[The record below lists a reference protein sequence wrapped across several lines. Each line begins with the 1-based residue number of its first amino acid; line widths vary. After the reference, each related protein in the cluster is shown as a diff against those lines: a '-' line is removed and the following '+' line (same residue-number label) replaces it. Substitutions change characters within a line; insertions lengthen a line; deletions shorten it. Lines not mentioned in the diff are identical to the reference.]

1 MKLSSKLFLTA
12 LLGISA
18 LVALFFFKSAS
29 KDYYTYRNT
38 IELAF
43 KEIDASQQKLD
54 HAILTNAFFLY
65 TNQDE
70 VIHSIEDVQNRL
82 NPLLNDDHFIQ
93 KHQQTHQMLLEYQKA
108 FETKITAI
116 YDFQTTNTVIKNST
130 AAIPLLQEQLLIST
144 TALNEEQQNG
154 LRKIAHLSG
163 ALLVAKNAMDAQLI
177 ESFRRDI
184 DSLSSLHFANISQEN
199 THQRLISHFKV
210 ILGAFPLYSEAL
222 NQINDRSLN
231 QLLEASK
238 QKFLKESTEELKF
251 VTYFSYFL
259 ITLFI
264 ASIALITLFLIRSE
278 REGRID
284 RLTGLQNRKA
294 YEERI
299 KHSKVELNLILIN
312 IRKFKH
318 YNDFYGV
325 AEGDKLLIQTAMRIR
340 TIPFKGVSATYY
352 RLGADDFGI
361 LFDSDSQQSLDTL
374 AVEVLSEFSKFPIII
389 DGEIRTPSIVVA
401 ASGFKPLL
409 ETADMAL
416 KSTTYANPVIYHEG
430 LNLRQVIHDN
440 VIKVQELKEAL
451 NAERI
456 VPYFQPIV
464 DLSTCQAT
472 KHEVLARVIMKNGEI
487 RSIFPYLTIAK
498 ESNLYP
504 QITQTI
510 ISQSFAVIAEH
521 AGDFSINLSIEDIGS
536 NETVEMIEH
545 MLDQYPNIGKR
556 IIFEIL
562 ESEAIE
568 EYEGIVNFITRMRRH
583 ECRIA
588 IDDFGSGYSNFS
600 RILNL
605 TIDIIKIDGSLIRY
619 LDTDDKAIT
628 IVQTIVNFTKSAS
641 IQTVAE
647 FVHNKAIAHIVSEL
661 GIDAAQGF
669 YFYEPAPHPLP
680 IGTLKE

>member
-1 MKLSSKLFLTA
+1 MKLSTKLILTA
-12 LLGISA
+12 LLGLSA
-18 LVALFFFKSAS
+18 LIALFYFKAAS
-29 KDYYTYRNT
+29 NDYYTHRNT

-43 KEIDASQQKLD
+43 KELDSSQQKLN

-70 VIHSIEDVQNRL
+70 IIQAIAHVHSHL
-82 NPLLNDDHFIQ
+82 NPLLENQHFVQEHRETNRI
-93 KHQQTHQMLLEYQKA
+93 LREYQKV
-108 FETKITAI
+108 FESNTNAI

-130 AAIPLLQEQLLIST
+130 AAIPRLQEQLLRST
-144 TALNEEQQNG
+144 AVLNKNQRDG

-163 ALLVAKNAMDAQLI
+163 TLLVAKNAMDTQLI
-177 ESFRRDI
+177 ESFRNDI
-184 DSLSSLHFANISQEN
+184 DSLASLHFTNKEQEEALK
-199 THQRLISHFKV
+199 QLISHFNV
-210 ILGAFPLYSEAL
+210 ILNAFPLYSESL
-222 NQINDRSLN
+222 NQMNDAVLN
-231 QLLEASK
+231 QLLEK
-238 QKFLKESTEELKF
+238 GKRRFIQESMDELMF

-259 ITLFI
+259 MTLFI
-264 ASIALITLFLIRSE
+264 ASILLISFFLIRSE
-278 REGRID
+278 QESRTD
-284 RLTGLQNRKA
+284 RLTGLQNRKG

-299 KHSKVELNLILIN
+299 KHAKADLGLILVN

-325 AEGDKLLIQTAMRIR
+325 SSGDRLLIETAHHIQN
-340 TIPFKGVSATYY
+340 IPFSGVKPTYY

-361 LFDSDSQQSLDTL
+361 LFEYSSKHSLEAL
-374 AVEVLSEFSKFPIII
+374 SKEVLNEFSKTPIII
-389 DGEIRTPSIVVA
+389 DNEIRTPSIVVA
-401 ASGFKPLL
+401 ASNIKPLL

-416 KSTTYANPVIYHEG
+416 KSNVHTNPVIYHEG

-440 VIKVQELKEAL
+440 VTKVKELKEAL
-451 NAERI
+451 NEERVI
-456 VPYFQPIV
+456 PYFQPIV
-464 DLSTCQAT
+464 NLSTCKT
-472 KHEVLARVIMKNGEI
+472 VKHEVLARIIMENGQV

-504 QITQTI
+504 QITRTI
-510 ISQSFAVIAEH
+510 ITQSFRVIAEH
-521 AGDFSINLSIEDIGS
+521 AGNFSINLSIEDIS
-536 NETVEMIEH
+536 NNETVEMLET
-545 MLDQYPNIGKR
+545 MLEEYPNIGKR

-568 EYEGIVNFITRMRRH
+568 EYEGIVNFITRMRRYG
-583 ECRIA
+583 CRIA

-641 IQTVAE
+641 IETVAE
-647 FVHNKAIAHIVSEL
+647 FVHNKAIADIVSEL

-669 YFYEPAPHPLP
+669 YFYEPAPYPMT
-680 IGTLKE
+680 IT

>member
-1 MKLSSKLFLTA
+1 MKLSTKLFLTA

-18 LVALFFFKSAS
+18 LIALFFFKSAS

-70 VIHSIEDVQNRL
+70 VIQSIEHVHSHL
-82 NPLLNDDHFIQ
+82 NPLLNDDHFIH

-108 FETKITAI
+108 YETKINAI
-116 YDFQTTNTVIKNST
+116 YDFQTTNTVIKNSM

-144 TALNEEQQNG
+144 SELSEDQREE

-163 ALLVAKNAMDAQLI
+163 ALLIAKNAMDAQLI

-184 DSLSSLHFANISQEN
+184 DSLSSLHFANTTQEEA
-199 THQRLISHFKV
+199 HQRLISHFKV
-210 ILGAFPLYSEAL
+210 ILRAFPLYSEAL
-222 NQINDRSLN
+222 NQINDRSLD
-231 QLLEASK
+231 QLLEKSK
-238 QKFLKESTEELKF
+238 QSFAKESIEELKF

-259 ITLFI
+259 IILFV

-278 REGRID
+278 REGRTD

-299 KHSKVELNLILIN
+299 NHSKVELNLILIN

-325 AEGDKLLIQTAMRIR
+325 SEGDRLLIQTAMHILA
-340 TIPFKGVSATYY
+340 IPFKGVKATYY

-361 LFDSDSQQSLDTL
+361 LFESDSQQSLDTL
-374 AVEVLSEFSKFPIII
+374 AVDVLSEFSKIPIII

-416 KSTTYANPVIYHEG
+416 KSTTYINPVIYHEG

-456 VPYFQPIV
+456 IPYFQPIV

-472 KHEVLARVIMKNGEI
+472 KHEVLARIIMHNGEI

-545 MLDQYPNIGKR
+545 RLEQYPNIGKR

-568 EYEGIVNFITRMRRH
+568 EYEEIVNFITRMRRYG
-583 ECRIA
+583 CRIA

-605 TIDIIKIDGSLIRY
+605 TIDIIKIDGSLIRT

-669 YFYEPAPHPLP
+669 YFYEPAPHPLA
-680 IGTLKE
+680 IGTPKE

>member
-361 LFDSDSQQSLDTL
+361 LVDSDSQQSLDTL

-409 ETADMAL
+409 ETSDMAL

>member
-1 MKLSSKLFLTA
+1 MKLSTKLILTA
-12 LLGISA
+12 LLGLSA
-18 LVALFFFKSAS
+18 LIALFYFKAAS
-29 KDYYTYRNT
+29 NDYYTHRNT

-43 KEIDASQQKLD
+43 KELDSSQQKLN

-70 VIHSIEDVQNRL
+70 IIQAIAHVHSHL
-82 NPLLNDDHFIQ
+82 NPLLENHHFAQEHTETYQI
-93 KHQQTHQMLLEYQKA
+93 LLEYQKV
-108 FETKITAI
+108 FESNTNAI

-130 AAIPLLQEQLLIST
+130 AAIPLLQEKLLTST
-144 TALNEEQQNG
+144 STLNEHQRDG

-163 ALLVAKNAMDAQLI
+163 TLLVAKNAMDTQLI
-177 ESFRRDI
+177 ESFRNDI
-184 DSLSSLHFANISQEN
+184 DSLASLHFSNKEQEEALK
-199 THQRLISHFKV
+199 QLISHFKV
-210 ILGAFPLYSEAL
+210 ILNAFPLYSESL
-222 NQINDRSLN
+222 NQIQNASLD
-231 QLLEASK
+231 QLLEKGKSRFI
-238 QKFLKESTEELKF
+238 QESIEELMF

-259 ITLFI
+259 MTLFI
-264 ASIALITLFLIRSE
+264 ASILLISFFLIRSE
-278 REGRID
+278 QEARTD
-284 RLTGLQNRKA
+284 RLTGLQNRKG

-299 KHSKVELNLILIN
+299 KHAKADLGLILVN

-325 AEGDKLLIQTAMRIR
+325 SAGDRLLIETAHHIQS
-340 TIPFKGVSATYY
+340 IPFSGMKPTYY

-361 LFDSDSQQSLDTL
+361 LFEYSSKHSLEAL
-374 AVEVLSEFSKFPIII
+374 SKEVLNEFSKTPIII
-389 DGEIRTPSIVVA
+389 DNEIRTPSIVVA
-401 ASGFKPLL
+401 ASNIKPLL
-409 ETADMAL
+409 ETTDMAL
-416 KSTTYANPVIYHEG
+416 KSNVHTNPVIYHEG

-440 VIKVQELKEAL
+440 VTKVKELKEAL
-451 NAERI
+451 NEERVI
-456 VPYFQPIV
+456 PYFQPIV
-464 DLSTCQAT
+464 NLSTCKAV
-472 KHEVLARVIMKNGEI
+472 KHEVLARIIMENGQV

-504 QITQTI
+504 QITRTI
-510 ISQSFAVIAEH
+510 IAQSFMIISDH
-521 AGDFSINLSIEDIGS
+521 AGDFSINLSIEDIG
-536 NETVEMIEH
+536 NRETVEMLETMLEH
-545 MLDQYPNIGKR
+545 YPNIGKR

-568 EYEGIVNFITRMRRH
+568 EYEGIINFIVRMRRYG
-583 ECRIA
+583 CRIA

-641 IQTVAE
+641 IETVAE
-647 FVHNKAIAHIVSEL
+647 FVHNKAIANIVSEL

-669 YFYEPAPHPLP
+669 YFYEPAPYPMT
-680 IGTLKE
+680 IT

>member
-1 MKLSSKLFLTA
+1 MKLSTKLFLTA

-29 KDYYTYRNT
+29 KEYYTNRNT

-70 VIHSIEDVQNRL
+70 VIHSIEDVQNHL

-108 FETKITAI
+108 FETKINAI

-184 DSLSSLHFANISQEN
+184 DSLSSLHFANTAQEN

-210 ILGAFPLYSEAL
+210 ILRAFPLYSEAL
-222 NQINDRSLN
+222 NQINDRSLD
-231 QLLEASK
+231 QLLEESK

-278 REGRID
+278 REGRTD

-299 KHSKVELNLILIN
+299 NHSKVKLNLILIN

-340 TIPFKGVSATYY
+340 ILPFKGVRATYY

-374 AVEVLSEFSKFPIII
+374 AVEVLSEFSKIPIVI

-504 QITQTI
+504 QITKTI

-568 EYEGIVNFITRMRRH
+568 EYEGIVNFITRMRRYG
-583 ECRIA
+583 CRIA

-605 TIDIIKIDGSLIRY
+605 TIDIIKIDGSLIRT

-669 YFYEPAPHPLP
+669 YFYEPAPHPLV

>member
-1 MKLSSKLFLTA
+1 MKLSTKLLLTA

-18 LVALFFFKSAS
+18 LIALFYFKSAS
-29 KDYYTYRNT
+29 NDYYTHRNA

-43 KEIDASQQKLD
+43 KELDSSQQKLN

-65 TNQDE
+65 TNQDDIIQAIE
-70 VIHSIEDVQNRL
+70 HVHSHL
-82 NPLLNDDHFIQ
+82 NPLLENQHFVQEHAETYQI
-93 KHQQTHQMLLEYQKA
+93 LLEYQKA
-108 FETKITAI
+108 FESNTNAI

-130 AAIPLLQEQLLIST
+130 AAIPRLQEQLLTST
-144 TALNEEQQNG
+144 EPLSENQRNG

-163 ALLVAKNAMDAQLI
+163 ALLVAKNAMDTQLI
-177 ESFRRDI
+177 ESFRNDI
-184 DSLSSLHFANISQEN
+184 DSLASLHFTNKGQEEALK
-199 THQRLISHFKV
+199 QLISHFNV
-210 ILGAFPLYSEAL
+210 ILNAFPFYSEAL
-222 NQINDRSLN
+222 NQIHNPALN
-231 QLLEASK
+231 QLLEKGKSRFI
-238 QKFLKESTEELKF
+238 QESINELMF

-259 ITLFI
+259 MALFI
-264 ASIALITLFLIRSE
+264 ASILLISFFLIHSE
-278 REGRID
+278 QEARTD
-284 RLTGLQNRKA
+284 RLTGLQNRKG

-299 KHSKVELNLILIN
+299 KHAKADLGLVLIN

-325 AEGDKLLIQTAMRIR
+325 SSGDRLLIETAHRIQA
-340 TIPFKGVSATYY
+340 IPFLGVKPTYY

-361 LFDSDSQQSLDTL
+361 LFEFSSKQPLEVL
-374 AVEVLSEFSKFPIII
+374 AKEVLSEFSKTPIII
-389 DGEIRTPSIVVA
+389 DTEIRTPSIVVA
-401 ASGFKPLL
+401 ASTFKPLL

-416 KSTTYANPVIYHEG
+416 KSNAHTNPVIYHEG

-440 VIKVQELKEAL
+440 VTKAKELKEAL
-451 NAERI
+451 NEERV

-464 DLSTCQAT
+464 DLSTCKAV
-472 KHEVLARVIMKNGEI
+472 KHEVLARIIMKNAQV

-504 QITQTI
+504 QITRTI
-510 ISQSFAVIAEH
+510 IAQSFMIIAEH
-521 AGDFSINLSIEDIGS
+521 AGDFSINLSIEDIG
-536 NETVEMIEH
+536 NHETVEMLEM
-545 MLDQYPNIGKR
+545 MLEKYPNIGKR

-568 EYEGIVNFITRMRRH
+568 EYEGIVNFIIRMRRH
-583 ECRIA
+583 GCRIA

-605 TIDIIKIDGSLIRY
+605 TIDIIKIDGSLIRH
-619 LDTDDKAIT
+619 LDTDDKAVT

-641 IQTVAE
+641 IETVAE

-669 YFYEPAPHPLP
+669 YFYEPAPHPVAV
-680 IGTLKE
+680 I